1 MTTSE
6 TDRIRTAVGGLY
18 RLEREV
24 GRGGMATVYL
34 AEDLKHH
41 RKVALKVLHP
51 ELAAVVGAD
60 RFLREIEIA
69 ARLNNPHILPLHD
82 SGHADGLLYYV
93 MPFVE
98 GESLR
103 DRLTRER
110 QLPVDDALRI
120 AGQIAAALTYAH
132 SVGVIHR
139 DIKPE
144 NIMLAGKDAVVTDFG
159 IARAVTSA
167 GDNRLTE
174 TGMSLGTPHYI
185 SPEQASGDPHV
196 DHRSDIYSLGCV
208 VFEMLAGEP
217 PFTGPTVQAIVAKV
231 LTDHAPDLSRLRGTV
246 PPGVARAVGK
256 ALAKLPADRFASAA
270 DFAEAIRLGSEQG
283 SERETM
289 ESLPAQSASRRRRV
303 LPMRLVWPALTTVA
317 AIVAITGWYRA
328 GQRAEAPLIEFQHR
342 LDSGRTLARGF
353 PPLAVSPDGK
363 SVVFAVTQGGVSHL
377 ELRQLGQRAATPIPG
392 TEGGHTPFFSPDG
405 QWIGFVGQRAIYKL
419 PLSGGAPLKVTEA
432 PFVSLGADWG
442 ADGSI
447 VFGGVGSGLYIAPSS
462 GGVAQSLTAPNGA
475 RGETAHALPHFTPD
489 GRHLVFTINTGEG
502 PRAALL
508 DVASKEWQMLDLGE
522 ASSAR
527 YVSSGHLLYA
537 LSNHLVATRFDIGS
551 RSVQGSPITVVD
563 SVFSATAG
571 TFVEFA
577 YFSTSVGGTMAF
589 VPGGATA
596 DFNFLIWSDRSGKL
610 SPVTDIRGLHYF
622 PHISPDGRFV
632 AVQEGI
638 DLWTYD
644 TRRAT
649 RSRITSGG
657 GTDPA
662 WRPDGAGFAY
672 AASDSGTADL
682 YYIPAD
688 GSAKPTLLYGAE
700 HPVFP
705 HSWSPDGKV
714 LAFYEV
720 NPKSARD
727 IWILTRDGDRYAA
740 SPFLVTAFNERSP
753 AFSPNGR
760 WVAYV
765 SDEPGRDE
773 VFIRPFPGPGKVWS
787 VSNAGGREP
796 VWSRDG
802 RELYYRSADQVV
814 AVSIS
819 EAQALTIGPPR
830 VLFGNRSDIYFAPS
844 GSQSYDVGPDGRFV
858 MTDADVTAAPTAV
871 NVSVNW
877 LGDLRRRVPR

>member
-1 MTTSE
+1 
-6 TDRIRTAVGGLY
+6 
-18 RLEREV
+18 
-24 GRGGMATVYL
+24 MATVYV
-34 AEDLKHH
+34 AEDLKHR

-120 AGQIAAALTYAH
+120 AREVAAALAYAH

-144 NIMLAGKDAVVTDFG
+144 NIMLAGSEAVVTDFG
-159 IARAVTSA
+159 IARAITSA

-196 DHRSDIYSLGCV
+196 DQRSDIYSLGCV
-208 VFEMLAGEP
+208 LFEMLAGEP

-231 LTDHAPDLSRLRGTV
+231 LTDHAPDLTRLRNTV
-246 PPGVARAVGK
+246 SPGIARVVAK

-270 DFAEAIRLGSEQG
+270 EFSEALT
-283 SERETM
+283 RESVLSADRQTAL
-289 ESLPAQSASRRRRV
+289 SPALVLPTARRRV
-303 LPMRLVWPALTTVA
+303 SARDLMWPALA
-317 AIVAITGWYRA
+317 AAATIAAAAGWYRA
-328 GQRAEAPLIEFQHR
+328 GQRPEAQVIEFQQS
-342 LDSGRTLARGF
+342 LDSGYTLARGF

-363 SVVFAVTQGGVSHL
+363 SIVFAVTRGGISRL
-377 ELRQLGQRAATPIPG
+377 ELRHLNQRKATVIPG
-392 TEGGHTPFFSPDG
+392 TEGAHTPFFSPDG
-405 QWIGFVGQRAIYKL
+405 LWIGFVGQRAIYRL
-419 PLSGGAPLKVTEA
+419 PVSGGAPLKVTEA

-442 ADGSI
+442 ADGNV
-447 VFGGVGSGLYIAPSS
+447 VFGGVGSGLYIAPAS
-462 GGVAQSLTAPNGA
+462 GGVATSLTAPNGA

-489 GRHLVFTINTGEG
+489 GKHLLFTVNTGDG

-508 DVASKEWQMLDLGE
+508 TLESRTWQLLDIGE
-522 ASSAR
+522 ASGAR
-527 YVSSGHLLYA
+527 YVPSGHLLYA
-537 LSNHLVATRFDIGS
+537 LSNHLVATLFDIGS
-551 RSVQGSPITVVD
+551 RAVSGSPITVID

-571 TFVEFA
+571 TFVEFS
-577 YFSTSVGGTMAF
+577 YFSTSPGGTMAF
-589 VPGGATA
+589 VPGGVTA
-596 DFNFLIWSDRSGKL
+596 DFNLLMWSDRGGKTAPA
-610 SPVTDIRGLHYF
+610 SDVRGLHYF
-622 PHISPDGRFV
+622 PHLSPDGRYI
-632 AVQEGI
+632 AVQEGV

-644 TRRAT
+644 TRRGT
-649 RSRITSGG
+649 RARITSGG

-662 WRPDGAGFAY
+662 WRPDGTGFAF
-672 AASDSGTADL
+672 ATSDSGTADL
-682 YYIPAD
+682 YYGPSD
-688 GSAKPTLLYGAE
+688 GSAPPTLLYGAE
-700 HPVFP
+700 NPVFP
-705 HSWSPDGKV
+705 HSWSPDGKA

-720 NPKSARD
+720 SPKTARD
-727 IWILTRDGDRYAA
+727 IWILTREGDRA
-740 SPFLVTAFNERSP
+740 SASQFLVTPFNERSP
-753 AFSPNGR
+753 AFSPNGK

-773 VFIRPFPGPGKVWS
+773 VFIRPYPGPGQVWS
-787 VSNAGGREP
+787 VSTTGGREP

-802 RELYYRSADQVV
+802 RELYYRHADQVM
-814 AVSIS
+814 AVTITDGASLS
-819 EAQALTIGPPR
+819 IGPPR
-830 VLFGNRSDIYFAPS
+830 PLFGNREDIYFAPS
-844 GSQSYDVGPDGRFV
+844 GSQSYDVGPDGRFI
-858 MTDADVTAAPTAV
+858 MTQADASAAPTAV
-871 NVSVNW
+871 NVAVNW
-877 LGDLRRRVPR
+877 LSDLQRRVPR